1 MICELFLPYQE
12 DEIINSSESLK
23 VGIDRGALIAINKGI
38 KLDYAIGDFDSITDI
53 ELKQIEKTCPN
64 IIKLNRIKDDTDTEY
79 AIKYFKDATE
89 FIIHGGIQGK
99 RIEHLISNI
108 NLILKYNN
116 ITTIKDNNTKICPLT
131 SGYYFINEYKYI
143 SFFAKSRSVIS
154 LKGFK
159 YNLDNYVFNEFDNL
173 CISNE
178 IENECGEVTFTGKG
192 VVIMSKSD
200 NF

>member
-12 DEIINSSESLK
+12 DEIINCSESLK

-38 KLDYAIGDFDSITDI
+38 KLDYAIGDFDSITPI
-53 ELKQIEKTCPN
+53 ELKKITEICPN

-79 AIKYFKDATE
+79 AINYFKDATE

-108 NLILKYNN
+108 NLILKYAN
-116 ITTIKDNNTKICPLT
+116 IKVIKDNNTKIYRLQ
-131 SGYYFINEYKYI
+131 SGCYDKNEYKYI
-143 SFFAKSRSVIS
+143 SFFAKSGSIIN

-178 IENECGEVTFTGKG
+178 IENKYGEVTFEGIG
-192 VVIMSKSD
+192 VVIMSKRD